1 MVRQSRD
8 AQMRILNDDSQ
19 ADVLSVQ
26 KKLPEESDISEPSN
40 DKAFEKDGKAINKTE
55 KGGWNFYTAQ

>member
-1 MVRQSRD
+1 
-8 AQMRILNDDSQ
+8 MRILNDDSQ

-26 KKLPEESDISEPSN
+26 RKLPEESDISEPSN